1 MSPPGGP
8 KGEFRRAQHEGSSVS
23 RSRVGSLGR
32 RLSYWLAL
40 QSLVG
45 LVMVCAAVYGATHLG
60 FQSRQSEAMAQKQ
73 VQLQHL
79 LAEAARD
86 GDVATLKH
94 KLDDFFI
101 GHPDMALALT
111 RAADG
116 SEFYRRSASNPAVEP
131 RVARFT
137 VSAPAPT
144 QGTLDAVLVLDIR
157 EDTALLRRIGI
168 TLALAAMAGTL
179 LVSVG
184 GFLLVRL
191 GLRPVRH
198 LVNQTRQLA
207 ADTLHRRLD
216 GSAQP
221 EELEPLIAQFNELL
235 GRLELAYVQMEGFNA
250 DVAHELCTPLAT
262 LISSTELALRK
273 ARSAIELREVLGSN
287 LEELQRVASIVHD
300 MLFLSQADRGSVAR
314 RAVTP
319 SLATLVQQVCNYHE
333 AALEDAGLTLE
344 IAGDANGSFDTAL
357 LQRALSNLIGNAT
370 RYAQHGSAVRIEITR
385 PTPDEVQ
392 LQVVNRGTTIDP
404 AHLPRLFDRFYRGDA
419 SRSHS
424 DRNHGLGL
432 AIVAAI
438 ARMHG
443 GRPLASS
450 SEGISAIGMRLR
462 DGNTEGMSLQ
472 LGKSSIANQPS

>member
-1 MSPPGGP
+1 M
-8 KGEFRRAQHEGSSVS
+8 S
-23 RSRVGSLGR
+23 RSRIGSLGR

-45 LVMVCAAVYGATHLG
+45 LVVVCAAVYGATHLG
-60 FQSRQSEAMAQKQ
+60 FQSRQAEEMVQKQ
-73 VQLQHL
+73 VQLRHL

-94 KLDDFFI
+94 KLDDFFV
-101 GHPDMALALT
+101 GHPDMELALT
-111 RAADG
+111 RASDG
-116 SEFYRRSASNPAVEP
+116 SEFYRRSAPSPAIDQ

-137 VSAPAPT
+137 VPAPAPA
-144 QGTLDAVLVLDIR
+144 QGTLDAVLMLDIR
-157 EDTALLRRIGI
+157 DDAALLRRIGF
-168 TLALAAMAGTL
+168 TLAFAALAGTL
-179 LVSVG
+179 LVSAG

-191 GLRPVRH
+191 GLRPVRD
-198 LVNQTRQLA
+198 LVDQTRQLA

-262 LISSTELALRK
+262 
-273 ARSAIELREVLGSN
+273 ELREVLGSN

-300 MLFLSQADRGSVAR
+300 MLFLSQADRGVIAR
-314 RAVTP
+314 RVPTT
-319 SLATLVQQVCNYHE
+319 SLAALALQVCNYHE
-333 AALEDAGLTLE
+333 AALEDAGLALE
-344 IAGDANGSFDTAL
+344 IVGDASGSFDTPL
-357 LQRALSNLIGNAT
+357 LQRALSNLVGNAT
-370 RYAQHGSAVRIEITR
+370 RYAQRGSTVRVEIIQS
-385 PTPDEVQ
+385 PPGEVQ
-392 LQVVNRGTTIDP
+392 FRVVNRGTAIEP
-404 AHLPRLFDRFYRGDA
+404 SHLPRLFDRFYRGDP
-419 SRSHS
+419 SRSHA

-443 GRPLASS
+443 GRPLATSAD
-450 SEGISAIGMRLR
+450 GISSI
-462 DGNTEGMSLQ
+462 GMSLKDGSAEYELPVQ
-472 LGKSSIANQPS
+472 ATPAATVGVMPGP

>member
-1 MSPPGGP
+1 M
-8 KGEFRRAQHEGSSVS
+8 S
-23 RSRVGSLGR
+23 RSRIGSLGR

-40 QSLVG
+40 QSLAG
-45 LVMVCAAVYGATHLG
+45 LIVVCAAVYGATHLG
-60 FQSRQSEAMAQKQ
+60 FQSRQSDELLQKQ
-73 VQLQHL
+73 VQLRHL

-116 SEFYRRSASNPAVEP
+116 SDFYRRPAP
-131 RVARFT
+131 GPANDQRVARFS
-137 VSAPAPT
+137 VPALAPA
-144 QGTLDAVLVLDIR
+144 QGTLDAVLMLDVR
-157 EDTALLRRIGI
+157 DDAALLRYIGL
-168 TLALAAMAGTL
+168 TLAFAALAGTL

-191 GLRPVRH
+191 GLRPVRD

-221 EELEPLIAQFNELL
+221 EELEPLIVQFNELL
-235 GRLELAYVQMEGFNA
+235 GRLELAYAQMEGFNA

-262 LISSTELALRK
+262 MISSTELALRK
-273 ARSAIELREVLGSN
+273 TRDASELCEVLGSN
-287 LEELQRVASIVHD
+287 LEELQRVAGIVQD
-300 MLFLSQADRGSVAR
+300 MLFLSQADRGATAR
-314 RAVTP
+314 RVATP
-319 SLATLVQQVCNYHE
+319 SLAAVAQQVCNYHE
-333 AALEDAGLTLE
+333 AALQDAGLTLD
-344 IAGDANGSFDTAL
+344 IDGDASGSFDVPL

-370 RYAQHGSAVRIEITR
+370 RYAQRDSAVRIEIVR
-385 PTPDEVQ
+385 PSPGEVQ
-392 LQVVNRGTTIDP
+392 LFVVNRGVTIAP
-404 AHLPRLFDRFYRGDA
+404 VHLPRLFDRFYRGDP
-419 SRSHS
+419 SRSHA

-443 GRPLASS
+443 GRPLISS
-450 SEGISAIGMRLR
+450 SGGITSI
-462 DGNTEGMSLQ
+462 GMSLKDGAGEASASQ
-472 LGKSSIANQPS
+472 ASCPSITAQEPS

>member
-1 MSPPGGP
+1 M
-8 KGEFRRAQHEGSSVS
+8 S
-23 RSRVGSLGR
+23 RSRIGSLGR

-45 LVMVCAAVYGATHLG
+45 LVVVCAAVYGATHLG
-60 FQSRQSEAMAQKQ
+60 FQSRQAEEMVQKQ
-73 VQLQHL
+73 VQLRHL

-101 GHPDMALALT
+101 GHPDMQLALT
-111 RAADG
+111 RASDG
-116 SEFYRRSASNPAVEP
+116 SEFYRRSAPSPAIDQ

-137 VSAPAPT
+137 VPAPAPA
-144 QGTLDAVLVLDIR
+144 QGTLDAVLMLDIR
-157 EDTALLRRIGI
+157 DDAALLRRIGF
-168 TLALAAMAGTL
+168 TLAFAALAGTL
-179 LVSVG
+179 LVSAG

-191 GLRPVRH
+191 GLRPVRD
-198 LVNQTRQLA
+198 LVDQTRQLA

-273 ARSAIELREVLGSN
+273 ARDATELREVLGSN

-300 MLFLSQADRGSVAR
+300 MLFLSQADRGVIAR
-314 RAVTP
+314 RVPTT
-319 SLATLVQQVCNYHE
+319 SLAALALQVCNYHE
-333 AALEDAGLTLE
+333 AALEDAGLALE
-344 IAGDANGSFDTAL
+344 IVGDASGSFDTPL
-357 LQRALSNLIGNAT
+357 LQRALSNLVGNAT
-370 RYAQHGSAVRIEITR
+370 RYAQRGSTVRVEIIQSA
-385 PTPDEVQ
+385 PGEVQ
-392 LQVVNRGTTIDP
+392 FQVVNRGTAIEP
-404 AHLPRLFDRFYRGDA
+404 SHLPRLFDRFYRGDP
-419 SRSHS
+419 SRSHA

-443 GRPLASS
+443 GRPLATSAD
-450 SEGISAIGMRLR
+450 GISSI
-462 DGNTEGMSLQ
+462 GMSLKDGSAEYELPVQ
-472 LGKSSIANQPS
+472 ATPAATVGVMPGP

>member
-1 MSPPGGP
+1 M
-8 KGEFRRAQHEGSSVS
+8 S
-23 RSRVGSLGR
+23 RSRIGSLGR

-45 LVMVCAAVYGATHLG
+45 LVVVCAAVYGATHLG
-60 FQSRQSEAMAQKQ
+60 FQSRQAEEMVQKQ
-73 VQLQHL
+73 VQLRHL

-101 GHPDMALALT
+101 GHPDMELALT
-111 RAADG
+111 RASDG
-116 SEFYRRSASNPAVEP
+116 SEFYRRSAPSPAIDQ

-137 VSAPAPT
+137 VPAPAPA
-144 QGTLDAVLVLDIR
+144 QGTLDAVLMLDIR
-157 EDTALLRRIGI
+157 DDAALLRRIGF
-168 TLALAAMAGTL
+168 TLAFAALAGTL
-179 LVSVG
+179 LVSAG

-191 GLRPVRH
+191 GLRPVRD
-198 LVNQTRQLA
+198 LVDQTRQLA

-273 ARSAIELREVLGSN
+273 ARDATELREVLGSN

-300 MLFLSQADRGSVAR
+300 MLFLSQADRGVIAR
-314 RAVTP
+314 RVPTT
-319 SLATLVQQVCNYHE
+319 SLAALALQVCNYHE
-333 AALEDAGLTLE
+333 AALEDAGLALE
-344 IAGDANGSFDTAL
+344 IVGDASGSFDTPL
-357 LQRALSNLIGNAT
+357 LQRALSNLVGNAT
-370 RYAQHGSAVRIEITR
+370 RYAQRGSTVRVEIIQS
-385 PTPDEVQ
+385 TPGEVQ
-392 LQVVNRGTTIDP
+392 FRVVNRGTAIEP
-404 AHLPRLFDRFYRGDA
+404 SHLPRLFDRFYRGDP
-419 SRSHS
+419 SRSHA

-443 GRPLASS
+443 GRPLAAS
-450 SEGISAIGMRLR
+450 SEGISSI
-462 DGNTEGMSLQ
+462 GMSLKDGPAKATSPKAGTSSPEHQ
-472 LGKSSIANQPS
+472 LS

>member
-1 MSPPGGP
+1 M
-8 KGEFRRAQHEGSSVS
+8 S
-23 RSRVGSLGR
+23 RSRIGSLGR

-45 LVMVCAAVYGATHLG
+45 LVVVCAAVYGATHLG
-60 FQSRQSEAMAQKQ
+60 FQSRQAEEMVQKQ
-73 VQLQHL
+73 VQLRHL

-101 GHPDMALALT
+101 GHPDMELALT
-111 RAADG
+111 RASDG
-116 SEFYRRSASNPAVEP
+116 SEFYRRSAPSPAIDQ

-137 VSAPAPT
+137 VPAPAPA
-144 QGTLDAVLVLDIR
+144 QGTLDAVLMLDIR
-157 EDTALLRRIGI
+157 DDAALLRRIGF
-168 TLALAAMAGTL
+168 TLAFAALAGTL
-179 LVSVG
+179 LVSAG

-191 GLRPVRH
+191 GLRPVRD
-198 LVNQTRQLA
+198 LVDQTRQLA

-273 ARSAIELREVLGSN
+273 ARDATELREVLGSN

-300 MLFLSQADRGSVAR
+300 MLFLSQADRGVIAR
-314 RAVTP
+314 RVPTT
-319 SLATLVQQVCNYHE
+319 SLAALALQVCNYHE
-333 AALEDAGLTLE
+333 AALEDASLALE
-344 IAGDANGSFDTAL
+344 IVGDASGSFDTPL
-357 LQRALSNLIGNAT
+357 LQRALSNLVGNAT
-370 RYAQHGSAVRIEITR
+370 RYAQRGSTVRVEIIQSA
-385 PTPDEVQ
+385 PGEVQ
-392 LQVVNRGTTIDP
+392 FQVVNRGTAIEP
-404 AHLPRLFDRFYRGDA
+404 SHLPRLFDRFYRGDP
-419 SRSHS
+419 SRSHA

-443 GRPLASS
+443 GRPMAAS
-450 SEGISAIGMRLR
+450 SEGISSI
-462 DGNTEGMSLQ
+462 GMSLKDGPAKATSPQAGTSSPEHQ
-472 LGKSSIANQPS
+472 LS

>member
-1 MSPPGGP
+1 M
-8 KGEFRRAQHEGSSVS
+8 S
-23 RSRVGSLGR
+23 RSRIGSLGR

-45 LVMVCAAVYGATHLG
+45 LVVVCAAVYGATHLG
-60 FQSRQSEAMAQKQ
+60 FQSRQAEEMVQKQ
-73 VQLQHL
+73 VQLRHL

-101 GHPDMALALT
+101 GHPDMELALT
-111 RAADG
+111 RASDG
-116 SEFYRRSASNPAVEP
+116 SEFYRRSAPSPAIDQ

-137 VSAPAPT
+137 VPAPAPA
-144 QGTLDAVLVLDIR
+144 QGTLDAVLMLDIR
-157 EDTALLRRIGI
+157 DDAALLRRIGF
-168 TLALAAMAGTL
+168 TLAFAALAGTL
-179 LVSVG
+179 LVSAG

-191 GLRPVRH
+191 GLRPVRD
-198 LVNQTRQLA
+198 LVDQTRQLA

-273 ARSAIELREVLGSN
+273 ARDATELREVLGSN

-300 MLFLSQADRGSVAR
+300 MLFLSQADRGVIAR
-314 RAVTP
+314 RVPTT
-319 SLATLVQQVCNYHE
+319 SLAALALQVCNYHE
-333 AALEDAGLTLE
+333 AALEDAGLALE
-344 IAGDANGSFDTAL
+344 IVGDASGSFDTPL
-357 LQRALSNLIGNAT
+357 LQRALSNLVGNAT
-370 RYAQHGSAVRIEITR
+370 RYAQRGSTVRVEIIQS
-385 PTPDEVQ
+385 TPGEVQ
-392 LQVVNRGTTIDP
+392 FRVVNRGTAIEP
-404 AHLPRLFDRFYRGDA
+404 SHLPRLFDRFYRGDP
-419 SRSHS
+419 SRSHA

-443 GRPLASS
+443 GRPMAAS
-450 SEGISAIGMRLR
+450 SEGISSI
-462 DGNTEGMSLQ
+462 GMSLKDRPAEATLPQAGTSIPEHQ
-472 LGKSSIANQPS
+472 LS

>member
-1 MSPPGGP
+1 M
-8 KGEFRRAQHEGSSVS
+8 S
-23 RSRVGSLGR
+23 RSRIGSLGR

-45 LVMVCAAVYGATHLG
+45 LVVVCAALYGATHLG
-60 FQSRQSEAMAQKQ
+60 FQSRQAEEMVQKQ
-73 VQLQHL
+73 VQLRHL

-101 GHPDMALALT
+101 GHPDMQLALT
-111 RAADG
+111 RASDG
-116 SEFYRRSASNPAVEP
+116 SEFYRRSAPSPAIDQ

-137 VSAPAPT
+137 VPAPAPA
-144 QGTLDAVLVLDIR
+144 QGTLDAVLMLDIR
-157 EDTALLRRIGI
+157 DDAALLRRIGF
-168 TLALAAMAGTL
+168 TLAFAALAGTL
-179 LVSVG
+179 LVSAG

-191 GLRPVRH
+191 GLRPVRD
-198 LVNQTRQLA
+198 LVDQTRQLA

-273 ARSAIELREVLGSN
+273 ARDATELREVLGSN

-300 MLFLSQADRGSVAR
+300 MLFLSQADRGVIAR
-314 RAVTP
+314 RVPTT
-319 SLATLVQQVCNYHE
+319 SLAALALQVCNYHE
-333 AALEDAGLTLE
+333 AALEDAGLALE
-344 IAGDANGSFDTAL
+344 IVGDASGSFDTPL
-357 LQRALSNLIGNAT
+357 LQRALSNLVGNAT
-370 RYAQHGSAVRIEITR
+370 RYAQRGSTVRVEIIQSA
-385 PTPDEVQ
+385 PGEVQ
-392 LQVVNRGTTIDP
+392 FQVVNRGTAIEP
-404 AHLPRLFDRFYRGDA
+404 SHLPRLFDRFYRGDP
-419 SRSHS
+419 SRSHA

-443 GRPLASS
+443 GRPLATSAD
-450 SEGISAIGMRLR
+450 GISSI
-462 DGNTEGMSLQ
+462 GMSLKDGSAEYELPVQ
-472 LGKSSIANQPS
+472 ATPAATVGVMPGP

>member
-1 MSPPGGP
+1 M
-8 KGEFRRAQHEGSSVS
+8 S
-23 RSRVGSLGR
+23 RSRIGSLGR

-45 LVMVCAAVYGATHLG
+45 LVVVCAALYGATHLG
-60 FQSRQSEAMAQKQ
+60 FQSRQAEEMVQKQ
-73 VQLQHL
+73 VQLRHL

-101 GHPDMALALT
+101 GHPDMQLALT
-111 RAADG
+111 RASDG
-116 SEFYRRSASNPAVEP
+116 SEFYRRSAPSPAIDQ

-137 VSAPAPT
+137 VPAPAPA
-144 QGTLDAVLVLDIR
+144 QGTLDAVLMLDIR
-157 EDTALLRRIGI
+157 DDAALLRRIGF
-168 TLALAAMAGTL
+168 TLAFAALAGTL
-179 LVSVG
+179 LVSAG

-191 GLRPVRH
+191 GLRPVRD
-198 LVNQTRQLA
+198 LVDQTRQLA

-262 LISSTELALRK
+262 LISSTELALRR
-273 ARSAIELREVLGSN
+273 ARDATELREVLGSN

-300 MLFLSQADRGSVAR
+300 MLFLSQADRGVIAR
-314 RAVTP
+314 RAPTT
-319 SLATLVQQVCNYHE
+319 SLAALALQVCNYHE
-333 AALEDAGLTLE
+333 AALEDAGLALE
-344 IAGDANGSFDTAL
+344 IVGDASGSFDTPL
-357 LQRALSNLIGNAT
+357 LQRALSNLVGNAT
-370 RYAQHGSAVRIEITR
+370 RYAQRGSTVRVEIFQSA
-385 PTPDEVQ
+385 PGEVQ
-392 LQVVNRGTTIDP
+392 FRVVNRGTTIEP
-404 AHLPRLFDRFYRGDA
+404 SHLPRLFDRFYRGDP
-419 SRSHS
+419 SRSHA

-443 GRPLASS
+443 GRPLATSAD
-450 SEGISAIGMRLR
+450 GISSI
-462 DGNTEGMSLQ
+462 GMSLKDGLAEYEIPVQ
-472 LGKSSIANQPS
+472 ATPAATVGVMPGP